1 MGTVGWSR
9 TSCLL
14 DISEAPLPRG
24 PRRHGGE
31 RGDRTP
37 AGRHPGNGLA
47 GRPITSLAA
56 LHRGHDGTRTRG
68 LRLDRAASTPAAP
81 RDHERAYPERD
92 SNPQH
97 PRSGRG
103 ASSSWTTRAWW
114 TDPGSNR
121 AREACK
127 ATLHTSAPPRA
138 SGRTRTDYLHGTK
151 VAQVRTCF
159 AGIGTLGRTR
169 TGTGRS
175 LEPLPP
181 TVGLRGHARWERR
194 IRTSTRLLQRQVSFP
209 LDQLP
214 IGRRGAGGRPPAG
227 RTQRAARAAHDGACG
242 VIRSGIR
249 ASAGVLS
256 PLRWLHGPHA
266 ATVLRQ
272 VFFPP
277 RDRGRTWS
285 MVVA

>member
-14 DISEAPLPRG
+14 VISEAPLPRG

-127 ATLHTSAPPRA
+127 ATLHTSAPPKSQRSDSNRLSPRYEGGAGPDLLRWHRYPRPDSNRHWTAPQTVASYRWATRA
-138 SGRTRTDYLHGTK
+138 CSLGAEDSNLHAPASEAG
-151 VAQVRTCF
+151 VLPVRP
-159 AGIGTLGRTR
+159 APNR
-169 TGTGRS
+169 
-175 LEPLPP
+175 P
-181 TVGLRGHARWERR
+181 
-194 IRTSTRLLQRQVSFP
+194 
-209 LDQLP
+209 
-214 IGRRGAGGRPPAG
+214 AGGRVAAHPPA
-227 RTQRAARAAHDGACG
+227 
-242 VIRSGIR
+242 
-249 ASAGVLS
+249 VLS
-256 PLRWLHGPHA
+256 AR
-266 ATVLRQ
+266 
-272 VFFPP
+272 
-277 RDRGRTWS
+277 RGRPTTEP
-285 MVVA
+285 AG